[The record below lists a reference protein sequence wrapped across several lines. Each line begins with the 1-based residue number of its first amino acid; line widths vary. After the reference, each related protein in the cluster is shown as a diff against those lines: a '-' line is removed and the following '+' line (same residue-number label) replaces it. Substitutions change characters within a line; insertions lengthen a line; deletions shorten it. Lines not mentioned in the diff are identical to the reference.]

1 MAPMLQRFEGCVLV
15 GWSENQRTFTGAP
28 PIFHRK
34 VQTNAWN
41 NKIAL
46 ERNVFLFFKAW
57 LGKMPSE
64 KMWAPSR
71 NMAPTIPM
79 ESQGLDPL
87 VQSHV
92 VSCCS
97 LQPIHWPYD
106 RKWSFGGWFQTCFI
120 VNHCSSINDGTQW
133 LKFEMGWNHQRSFPI
148 FQRNRCCTAGQ
159 YQLVSAHVFGRN
171 LVIRWEPRAINIRIN
186 QPKMPMVR

>member
-15 GWSENQRTFTGAP
+15 GWRENHRTFTGAP

-46 ERNVFLFFKAW
+46 ERNVFLFLKAW

-120 VNHCSSINDGTQW
+120 VSHCSSINDGTQW
-133 LKFEMGWNHQRSFPI
+133 LKFEMGWNHRWVLSNFSTEQVLHCWPVSTGFGPCI
-148 FQRNRCCTAGQ
+148 WP
-159 YQLVSAHVFGRN
+159 QLGDSLGATGHQHSH
-171 LVIRWEPRAINIRIN
+171 
-186 QPKMPMVR
+186 QPT